1 MGRIG
6 VYLEDDLEAQLKNYA
21 LRTTGNFRSQSD
33 IVAKAVKEYLEK
45 YDVEKGERG
54 NFNAQ
59 ASTPIPVLA

>member
-6 VYLEDDLEAQLKNYA
+6 VTLDDDLEAQLKNYA
-21 LRTTGNFRSQSD
+21 LRTTGNFRSQSE

-45 YDVEKGERG
+45 YDTKIGEQG

-59 ASTPIPVLA
+59 SPMLEPILA